1 MSEPAHHVLITGASR
16 GIGAA
21 LAVAYAGP
29 GTTLSLTACDVDELG
44 SAAERA
50 RALGAA
56 VRARALD
63 VRDGEALAG
72 WIAERDAAAPID
84 LAIANAGINRP
95 DDAPGTAPDNLR
107 LLLETN
113 VLGAARV
120 VNACLPGMLARGHGQ
135 LALMSSLAGIVG
147 FGGMAS
153 YGASK
158 AAIRAYGQALRGDLA
173 RRGIRVSVVC
183 PGFVTTAMAAQI
195 EGTRM
200 GEWSAERAARFI
212 RRGLARDR
220 GLVAFPPL
228 EALGV
233 RMLGVLPGLLLDPI
247 SRTFRYRVRD
257 PDRATSPGDLTGCG

>member
-1 MSEPAHHVLITGASR
+1 MRPRIRHVAITGASR

-21 LAVAYAGP
+21 LARAYAAP
-29 GTTLSLTACDVDELG
+29 GVCLSLTGRDR
-44 SAAERA
+44 AALDA
-50 RALGAA
+50 VAA
-56 VRARALD
+56 DVRAVGAEVVHETLD
-63 VRDGEALAG
+63 VRDVDALGA
-72 WIAERDAAAPID
+72 WIAAVDHDRPID

-95 DDAPGTAPDNLR
+95 DDAPGTPPDNLR

-113 VLGAARV
+113 VLGAAHV
-120 VNACLPGMLARGHGQ
+120 VSLCVPRMRARGRGQ
-135 LALMSSLAGIVG
+135 LALMSSLAGITG

-173 RRGIRVSVVC
+173 PLGIKVSVIC
-183 PGFVTTAMAAQI
+183 PGFVDTEMAAQVR
-195 EGTRM
+195 GTRM

-212 RRGLARDR
+212 KRGLARNR

-233 RMLGVLPGLLLDPI
+233 RLLTLLPGVLMDPI
-247 SRTFRYRVRD
+247 SRTFRYRVDER
-257 PDRATSPGDLTGCG
+257 G

>member
-1 MSEPAHHVLITGASR
+1 MPAAGNHILITGASR

-21 LAVAYAGP
+21 LARAYAAP
-29 GTTLSLTACDVDELG
+29 GAQLSLTGRDL
-44 SAAERA
+44 AALEAVAAGA
-50 RALGAA
+50 RAAGAE
-56 VRARALD
+56 VAREILD
-63 VRDGEALAG
+63 VRDGEAVTA
-72 WIAERDAAAPID
+72 WIAAVDGRRPLD

-95 DDAPGTAPDNLR
+95 DDPLGSPPDNLR

-113 VLGAARV
+113 VLGCAHVVSACAARM
-120 VNACLPGMLARGHGQ
+120 AARGRGQ
-135 LALMSSLAGIVG
+135 IALVSSLAGIQG

-173 RRGIRVSVVC
+173 GKGVKVNVVC
-183 PGFVTTAMAAQI
+183 PGFVTTEMAAQVR
-195 EGTRM
+195 GTRM

-212 RRGLARDR
+212 KRGLARNR

-233 RMLGVLPGLLLDPI
+233 RILGLLPGLLLDPI
-247 SRTFRYRVRD
+247 SRGFRYQVD
-257 PDRATSPGDLTGCG
+257 DRR